1 MNPQI
6 TNVLG
11 SLHDLLVSKDKQI
24 ERDARELAL
33 LRHTLLEMDEKLQR
47 VTSPY
52 TPSSAPGLSP
62 CRCSPSPHASPPS
75 DPQTPGSPSSHTHA
89 DNAPPTPAITIT
101 STPSTT
107 TLLAKDKE
115 ITDIHTQ
122 LTTAL
127 AALET
132 ARLQSRKQADKAL
145 ELEAKLARADREKRL
160 EMGKLE
166 VALAL
171 EQARVGGLIDERDVA
186 RDRLEKVR
194 TTLFSAS

>member
-1 MNPQI
+1 VDRADQIGPRVNPQI
-6 TNVLG
+6 SNVLG

-47 VTSPY
+47 ANSPV
-52 TPSSAPGLSP
+52 PPLSP
-62 CRCSPSPHASPPS
+62 CVCASP
-75 DPQTPGSPSSHTHA
+75 DSSRGMAT
-89 DNAPPTPAITIT
+89 PPTPAITIT

-107 TLLAKDKE
+107 TLLAKEKE
-115 ITDIHTQ
+115 ISDAQVQ

-132 ARLQSRKQADKAL
+132 ARLQSRREAERTL
-145 ELEAKLARADREKRL
+145 ELEAKLARADSEKRL
-160 EMGKLE
+160 EMSKLE

-171 EQARVGGLIDERDVA
+171 EQAKVVGLIEERDVA
-186 RDRLEKVR
+186 RERLEKIK
-194 TTLFSAS
+194 TTLFSVA

>member
-1 MNPQI
+1 MLGPRVNPQI
-6 TNVLG
+6 SNVLG

-47 VTSPY
+47 
-52 TPSSAPGLSP
+52 APPPLSP
-62 CRCSPSPHASPPS
+62 CSCSSPSPTDVA
-75 DPQTPGSPSSHTHA
+75 T
-89 DNAPPTPAITIT
+89 PPTPAITIT

-107 TLLAKDKE
+107 TLLAKEKE
-115 ITDIHTQ
+115 ISDAQLQ

-132 ARLQSRKQADKAL
+132 ARLQSRREAEKTL
-145 ELEAKLARADREKRL
+145 ELEAKLARADSEKRL
-160 EMGKLE
+160 EMSKLE

-171 EQARVGGLIDERDVA
+171 EQAKVVGLVEERDVA
-186 RDRLEKVR
+186 RERLEKIK
-194 TTLFSAS
+194 TTLFSVA

>member
-1 MNPQI
+1 MRVSTNGYKSDEIAQVNPQI

-47 VTSPY
+47 N
-52 TPSSAPGLSP
+52 
-62 CRCSPSPHASPPS
+62 
-75 DPQTPGSPSSHTHA
+75 SPSSPSSPLPVT
-89 DNAPPTPAITIT
+89 PQTPAITIT

-107 TLLAKDKE
+107 TVSAKDRD
-115 ITDIHTQ
+115 ITDLQSQ

-132 ARLQSRKQADKAL
+132 ARLQSRKQAERTLD
-145 ELEAKLARADREKRL
+145 LEARLARADSEKRL
-160 EMGKLE
+160 DISKLE

-171 EQARVGGLIDERDVA
+171 ERARAAGLAEERDLA
-186 RDRLEKVR
+186 RGRLEKVK
-194 TTLFSAS
+194 TTLFSVA

>member
-1 MNPQI
+1 M
-6 TNVLG
+6 LG

-47 VTSPY
+47 AN
-52 TPSSAPGLSP
+52 TPVPPLSP
-62 CRCSPSPHASPPS
+62 CSCASPGFS
-75 DPQTPGSPSSHTHA
+75 AASPLGT
-89 DNAPPTPAITIT
+89 PPTPAITIT

-107 TLLAKDKE
+107 TLLAKEKE
-115 ITDIHTQ
+115 ISDAQMQ

-132 ARLQSRKQADKAL
+132 ARLQSRREADRTL
-145 ELEAKLARADREKRL
+145 DLQAKLSRADSEKKL
-160 EMGKLE
+160 EMSRLE

-171 EQARVGGLIDERDVA
+171 EQAKVVGLVEERDVA
-186 RDRLEKVR
+186 RQRLEAIK
-194 TTLFSAS
+194 TTLFSVT